1 VNDARGVERRSARKG
16 NDAWRE
22 LSVRSPY
29 TSGRRLRVAV
39 SIATIFLGALILSTP
54 AWLVTSQSESVARA
68 ILGAAGAVLVS
79 SGIAS
84 LVAEQL
90 NPVYDSVVEAFEQQL
105 DPDASDNIRA
115 VIKHE
120 VASALAELSD
130 SSVDFGPRA
139 RLFNRLELA
148 SAEEEI
154 LIQGISLSQKWQTTQ
169 LLEDLFRRL
178 PDFHVRI
185 LLMHPFSDLAVLRD
199 RDLDFR
205 PGTIRQLVDE
215 TIVPLASLHRS
226 LGLEDRLQVRG
237 YFAIPYYGFT
247 MCDRRRLALSL
258 SREGRGGD
266 QNMGIYLEANSRAA
280 SALISDLVGGFQVRW
295 DNSCGLLEQVQVQ
308 FAPGTEKRT
317 EMAVYFEITSDREL
331 EIESVRVRAGDGLTV
346 KVSQIGE
353 LHYSCSSSNLKIDQT
368 FVIEQAI
375 SRDRR
380 GWLRAPVEIVVP
392 ASSGTR

>member
-1 VNDARGVERRSARKG
+1 MNDVRNLERPSPRKRTG
-16 NDAWRE
+16 DWRE
-22 LSVRSPY
+22 LSARKPY
-29 TSGRRLRVAV
+29 SSGRRLRVAV
-39 SIATIFLGALILSTP
+39 AAATIFLGALILSMP
-54 AWLVTSQSESVARA
+54 AWLITSQAQSIGRA
-68 ILGAAGAVLVS
+68 IVAAAGAVLLS

-84 LVAEQL
+84 LIAERL

-115 VIKHE
+115 VIQHE
-120 VASALAELSD
+120 VVSALAELSD

-139 RLFNRLELA
+139 RLFSRLELA
-148 SAEEEI
+148 SAEEEV
-154 LIQGISLSQKWQTTQ
+154 LVQGISLSQKWQTTQ
-169 LLEDLFRRL
+169 LLEDLFRRQ
-178 PDFHVRI
+178 PDFQVRI
-185 LLMHPFSDLAVLRD
+185 LLMHPFSDLAALRD

-280 SALISDLVGGFQVRW
+280 SALISDMVGGFEARW
-295 DNSCGLLEQVQVQ
+295 DKSCGLLEQVQVQ
-308 FAPGTEKRT
+308 FAPGTERRSET
-317 EMAVYFEITSDREL
+317 SVYFEIISDREL
-331 EIESVRVRAGDGLTV
+331 EIESIQVRTTEGLTV
-346 KVSQIGE
+346 KVSQIDE
-353 LHYSCSSSNLKIDQT
+353 LHYSCSTTNLKVDQK
-368 FVIEQAI
+368 FVIEQVI

-380 GWLRAPVEIVVP
+380 GWLRAPVEILVP
-392 ASSGTR
+392 AGNAPH